1 MVRMETARADGNSG
15 NCRERSGMMETE
27 GEDGDNGERTG
38 MTGMEDRMWTV
49 ERGWGQ

>member
-15 NCRERSGMMETE
+15 NCRERSGMMET

-38 MTGMEDRMWTV
+38 MTGMADRMWTV
-49 ERGWGQ
+49 DRGWGQ